1 MVLIGGIAIIIF
13 SVAQISSITRKREII
28 ADIRNKRNRNIDEAT
43 SLLNRMASRIEGR
56 PIIVGIFFSAM
67 NPFFIIWWLTVGLK
81 LIFDSIYYLG
91 LLKVLLFYFH
101 LIPGWIRP
109 GWQLQHI

>member
-1 MVLIGGIAIIIF
+1 LVLIGGIAIIIF

-28 ADIRNKRNRNIDEAT
+28 ADIRNKRSRNIDEAT

-101 LIPGWIRP
+101 LIRGWIRP